1 MNESDTYSTATES
14 STLWCEICETGGH
27 DILTCTNMFGND
39 NAKSSKNKKID
50 EEEEEDDEEEE
61 EERRA
66 QAERD
71 TTHEDLKP
79 LTPTGDEVIHHP
91 AVLTPGIPK
100 EEPAS
105 VPAVRIIPN
114 PMESGPVA
122 GKESGILDPEKW
134 CAICERDGHDSVDC
148 PFEDAF

>member
-1 MNESDTYSTATES
+1 
-14 STLWCEICETGGH
+14 
-27 DILTCTNMFGND
+27 MFGND
-39 NAKSSKNKKID
+39 NAKSSKSKKID
-50 EEEEEDDEEEE
+50 EKEEEHEADEEDDEEEE
-61 EERRA
+61 RRAKEERDERD
-66 QAERD
+66 ERD

-79 LTPTGDEVIHHP
+79 LTPTGDEVIHP

-105 VPAVRIIPN
+105 APAVRIVPN
-114 PMESGPVA
+114 PLESGPVA